1 MPNDHDF
8 RKDLRF
14 AADDYQSA
22 DNRDFTTD
30 AIHGGYHGTSSS
42 VPIYQGNTNY
52 REGYEGTNSYGRGL
66 DKAGGPTSGALE
78 EQVRILEG
86 AEWAQATSCGMSAVS
101 QTLFGLLRSGDRVV
115 CHETVYAGTH
125 MLFQDVLPTKWGV
138 DVQMVNMCDL
148 GAFETV
154 LKKPTRMVYFE
165 PYAHSME
172 FIDLARTTDMAHEA
186 GALVV
191 VDNTFLSP
199 YLLRPL
205 HYGADVVLHA
215 MTKYMAGHGDAL
227 AGIVSGRDEEIRKQ
241 IHYMRILMGGVLAP
255 MNAFLVHRG
264 LKTLAF
270 RMERHCGNG
279 QKVAEYLDQ
288 HEKIARVDY
297 LGLPSHPN
305 HVAAT
310 GYLHGFGGMMRFV
323 SRHGV
328 SLDSFI
334 GSLRMCK
341 PWYSLGD
348 VETLV
353 LPSGESAD
361 GGFGARV
368 SVGLEDSDDIIAD
381 LDQALEGA

>member
-1 MPNDHDF
+1 MPNDHE
-8 RKDLRF
+8 LRF

-22 DNRDFTTD
+22 ENRDFTTD
-30 AIHGGYHGTSSS
+30 AIHGGYHGTSSA

-66 DKAGGPTSGALE
+66 DRAGGPTSGALE

-86 AEWAQATSCGMSAVS
+86 AEWAQATSCGMAAVS
-101 QTLFGLLRSGDRVV
+101 QTLFGLLKSGDRVV

-125 MLFQDVLPTKWGV
+125 MLFRDVLPVRWGV
-138 DVQMVNMCDL
+138 DVDMVDMCDL
-148 GAFETV
+148 DA
-154 LKKPTRMVYFE
+154 LKKALEKPTRMVYFE

-172 FIDLARTTDMAHEA
+172 FIDLDGATETAHEA

-205 HYGADVVLHA
+205 HFGADVVLHA

-241 IHYMRILMGGVLAP
+241 IHFMRILVGGVLAP

-270 RMERHCGNG
+270 RMERHCASA
-279 QKVAEYLDQ
+279 QKVAEYLEQ
-288 HEKIARVDY
+288 HEKVARVRY
-297 LGLPSHPN
+297 LGLQSHPQ
-305 HVAAT
+305 HDTAA
-310 GYLHGFGGMMRFV
+310 GYLRGYGGMMRFHA
-323 SRHGV
+323 RPGV
-328 SLDSFI
+328 SLDRFI
-334 GSLRMCK
+334 GGLRMCK

-348 VETLV
+348 VETLI
-353 LPSGESAD
+353 LPSGEDAD
-361 GGFGARV
+361 QGFGARV
-368 SVGLEDSDDIIAD
+368 SVGLEDPADIIAD
-381 LDQALEGA
+381 LDQALDAA

>member
-1 MPNDHDF
+1 MPNDHE
-8 RKDLRF
+8 LRF

-22 DNRDFTTD
+22 ENRDFTTD
-30 AIHGGYHGTSSS
+30 AIHGGYHGTSSA

-66 DKAGGPTSGALE
+66 DRAGGPTSGALE

-86 AEWAQATSCGMSAVS
+86 AEWAQATSCGMAAVS
-101 QTLFGLLRSGDRVV
+101 QTLFGLLKSGDRVV

-125 MLFQDVLPTKWGV
+125 MLFRDVLPVRWGV
-138 DVQMVNMCDL
+138 EVEMVDMCDL
-148 GAFETV
+148 DA
-154 LKKPTRMVYFE
+154 LKKALEKPTRMVYFE

-172 FIDLARTTDMAHEA
+172 FIDLAGATETAHEA

-205 HYGADVVLHA
+205 HFGVDVVLHA

-241 IHYMRILMGGVLAP
+241 IHFMRILVGGVLAP

-270 RMERHCGNG
+270 RMERHCASAL
-279 QKVAEYLDQ
+279 KVAEYLEQ
-288 HEKIARVDY
+288 HEKVARVRY
-297 LGLPSHPN
+297 LGLQSHPQ
-305 HVAAT
+305 HDTAA
-310 GYLHGFGGMMRFV
+310 GYLRGYGGMMRFHA
-323 SRHGV
+323 RPGV

-334 GSLRMCK
+334 GGLRMCK

-348 VETLV
+348 VETLI
-353 LPSGESAD
+353 LPSGEDAD
-361 GGFGARV
+361 QGFGARV
-368 SVGLEDSDDIIAD
+368 SVGLEDPDDIIAD
-381 LDQALEGA
+381 LDQALDVA

>member
-1 MPNDHDF
+1 MSNDHE
-8 RKDLRF
+8 LRF
-14 AADDYQSA
+14 AADNYQSA
-22 DNRDFTTD
+22 ENRDFTTD
-30 AIHGGYHGTSSS
+30 AIHGGYHGTSSA
-42 VPIYQGNTNY
+42 VPIYQGNTNH
-52 REGYEGTNSYGRGL
+52 RPGYEGTNSYGRGL
-66 DKAGGPTSGALE
+66 DRAGGPTCGALE
-78 EQVRILEG
+78 EQVRMLEG
-86 AEWAQATSCGMSAVS
+86 AAWAQATSCGMAAIG
-101 QTLFGLLRSGDRVV
+101 QTLFGLLKSGDRVV
-115 CHETVYAGTH
+115 GHETVYAGTQ
-125 MLFQDVLPTKWGV
+125 MFFKEVLPVKWGV
-138 DVQMVNMCDL
+138 DVEQVNMCDL
-148 GAFETV
+148 DALSATLE
-154 LKKPTRMVYFE
+154 KPTRMVYFE

-172 FIDLARTTDMAHEA
+172 FIDLKRAIDLAHEA
-186 GALVV
+186 GALAV

-205 HYGADVVLHA
+205 QYGADVVLHA

-270 RMERHCGNG
+270 RMERHCASA

-288 HEKIARVDY
+288 HEKIAQMRY
-297 LGLPSHPN
+297 LGLPAHPN
-305 HVAAT
+305 HEAAT

-323 SRHGV
+323 SRPGV
-328 SLDSFI
+328 SLDAFI
-334 GSLRMCK
+334 NRLKMCK

-353 LPSGESAD
+353 LPSGEDAEHGFSA
-361 GGFGARV
+361 RI
-368 SVGLEDSDDIIAD
+368 SVGLEDPDDIIAD

>member
-1 MPNDHDF
+1 MPNDHEM
-8 RKDLRF
+8 RF

-22 DNRDFTTD
+22 ENRDFTTD

-66 DKAGGPTSGALE
+66 DKAGGPTGGALE

-86 AEWAQATSCGMSAVS
+86 AEWAQATSCGMAAVS

-125 MLFQDVLPTKWGV
+125 MLFQDVLPVRWGV
-138 DVQMVNMCDL
+138 EVEMVNMCDL
-148 GAFETV
+148 DA
-154 LKKPTRMVYFE
+154 LKKALEKPTRMVYFE

-172 FIDLARTTDMAHEA
+172 FIDLAAAAEMAHEA

-205 HYGADVVLHA
+205 HFGADVVLHA

-227 AGIVSGRDEEIRKQ
+227 AGIVCGRDEEIRKQ
-241 IHYMRILMGGVLAP
+241 IHFMRILVGGVLAP

-270 RMERHCGNG
+270 RMERHCASAL
-279 QKVAEYLDQ
+279 KVAEYLEQ
-288 HEKIARVDY
+288 HEKVARVRY
-297 LGLPSHPN
+297 LGLQSHPQ
-305 HVAAT
+305 HDTAA
-310 GYLHGFGGMMRFV
+310 GYLRGHGGMMRFHA
-323 SRHGV
+323 RPGV

-334 GSLRMCK
+334 GGLRMCK

-348 VETLV
+348 VETLI
-353 LPSGESAD
+353 LPSGEDAD
-361 GGFGARV
+361 QGFGARV
-368 SVGLEDSDDIIAD
+368 SVGLEDPDDIIGD
-381 LDQALEGA
+381 LDQALAGA

>member
-1 MPNDHDF
+1 MPNDHE
-8 RKDLRF
+8 LRF

-22 DNRDFTTD
+22 ENRDFTTD

-66 DKAGGPTSGALE
+66 DKVGGPTSGALE

-86 AEWAQATSCGMSAVS
+86 AEWAQATSCGMAAVS
-101 QTLFGLLRSGDRVV
+101 QTLFGLLKSGDRVV

-125 MLFQDVLPTKWGV
+125 MLFRDVLPVRWGV
-138 DVQMVNMCDL
+138 EVEMVDMCDL
-148 GAFETV
+148 DA
-154 LKKPTRMVYFE
+154 LKKALEKPARMVYFE

-172 FIDLARTTDMAHEA
+172 FIDLAGATEMAHEA

-191 VDNTFLSP
+191 ADNTFLSP

-205 HYGADVVLHA
+205 HFGADVVLHA

-241 IHYMRILMGGVLAP
+241 IHFMRILVGGVLAP

-270 RMERHCGNG
+270 RMERHCASAL
-279 QKVAEYLDQ
+279 KVAEYLEQ
-288 HEKIARVDY
+288 HEKVARVRY
-297 LGLPSHPN
+297 LGLQSHPQ
-305 HVAAT
+305 HDTAA
-310 GYLHGFGGMMRFV
+310 GYLRGYGGMMRFFA
-323 SRHGV
+323 RPGV
-328 SLDSFI
+328 SLDRFI
-334 GSLRMCK
+334 GGLRMCK

-348 VETLV
+348 VETLI
-353 LPSGESAD
+353 LPSGEDAD
-361 GGFGARV
+361 QGFGARV
-368 SVGLEDSDDIIAD
+368 SVGLEDPDDIIAD
-381 LDQALEGA
+381 LDRALDVA

>member
-1 MPNDHDF
+1 MPNDHE
-8 RKDLRF
+8 LRY

-30 AIHGGYHGTSSS
+30 AIHGGYHGTSSA

-138 DVQMVNMCDL
+138 DVQIVNLCDL
-148 GAFETV
+148 DALTKALE
-154 LKKPTRMVYFE
+154 KPARMVYFE

-172 FIDLARTTDMAHEA
+172 FIELARVTDMAHEA

-205 HYGADVVLHA
+205 HFGADVVLHA

-241 IHYMRILMGGVLAP
+241 IHHMRILMGGVLAP

-270 RMERHCGNG
+270 RMERHCCSA
-279 QKVAEYLDQ
+279 QKVAEYLDGN
-288 HEKIARVDY
+288 EKVGQVRY
-297 LGLPSHPN
+297 LGLQSHPQ
-305 HVAAT
+305 HEAAT
-310 GYLHGFGGMMRFV
+310 GYLHGFGGMMRFYT
-323 SRHGV
+323 RPGV

-353 LPSGESAD
+353 LPSGEGAD

-368 SVGLEDSDDIIAD
+368 SVGLEDPDDIIAD
-381 LDQALEGA
+381 LDQALAGA

>member
-1 MPNDHDF
+1 MPNDQDQ
-8 RKDLRF
+8 DLQF
-14 AADDYQSA
+14 AADDYKSA
-22 DNRDFTTD
+22 ENRDFTTD
-30 AIHGGYHGTSSS
+30 AIHGGYHGTSSA

-125 MLFQDVLPTKWGV
+125 MLFQDVLPVKWGV
-138 DVQMVNMCDL
+138 DVELVNLCDPD
-148 GAFETV
+148 A
-154 LKKPTRMVYFE
+154 LKKALEKPTRMVYFE

-172 FIDLARTTDMAHEA
+172 FIDLGHAADLAHEA

-199 YLLRPL
+199 YLLRPM

-227 AGIVSGRDEEIRKQ
+227 SGIVSGNDEEIRKQ

-270 RMERHCGNG
+270 RMERHCASG
-279 QKVAEYLDQ
+279 QKVAEFLDR
-288 HEKIARVDY
+288 HDKVARVDY
-297 LGLPSHPN
+297 LGLPSHPQ
-305 HVAAT
+305 HEAAT
-310 GYLHGFGGMMRFV
+310 GYLRGFGGMMRFYA
-323 SRHGV
+323 RTGV
-328 SLDSFI
+328 SLDRFI
-334 GSLRMCK
+334 GNLGMCK

-348 VETLV
+348 VETLI
-353 LPSGESAD
+353 LPSGEGED
-361 GGFGARV
+361 VGFGARV
-368 SVGLEDSDDIIAD
+368 SVGLEDPGDIIDD
-381 LDQALEGA
+381 LGQALEKA

>member
-1 MPNDHDF
+1 MPNDHE
-8 RKDLRF
+8 LRF

-22 DNRDFTTD
+22 ENRDFTTD

-66 DKAGGPTSGALE
+66 DRAGGPTSGALE

-86 AEWAQATSCGMSAVS
+86 AEWAQATSCGMAAVS

-125 MLFQDVLPTKWGV
+125 MLFKDVLPVRWGV
-138 DVQMVNMCDL
+138 DVEMVNMCDL
-148 GAFETV
+148 NALEKA
-154 LKKPTRMVYFE
+154 LEKPTRLVYFE

-172 FIDLARTTDMAHEA
+172 FIDLAGATDMAHEA
-186 GALVV
+186 DALAV

-205 HYGADVVLHA
+205 QFGADVVLHA

-227 AGIVSGRDEEIRKQ
+227 AGIISGHDEEIRKQ
-241 IHYMRILMGGVLAP
+241 IHFMRILVGGVLAP

-270 RMERHCGNG
+270 RMERHCASG
-279 QKVAEYLDQ
+279 QKVAEYLEQ
-288 HEKIARVDY
+288 HEKVARVHY
-297 LGLPSHPN
+297 LGLPSHPQ
-305 HVAAT
+305 HDTAA
-310 GYLHGFGGMMRFV
+310 GYLRGYGGMMRFFA
-323 SRHGV
+323 RPGV

-334 GSLRMCK
+334 GGLRMCK

-348 VETLV
+348 VETLI
-353 LPSGESAD
+353 LPSGEDAD
-361 GGFGARV
+361 QGFGARV
-368 SVGLEDSDDIIAD
+368 SVGLEDPDDIVTD
-381 LDQALEGA
+381 LDKALDVA

>member
-1 MPNDHDF
+1 MPNDHE
-8 RKDLRF
+8 LQF
-14 AADDYQSA
+14 AADDYQSPE
-22 DNRDFTTD
+22 NRDFTTD
-30 AIHGGYHGTSSS
+30 AIHGGYHGTSSA

-86 AEWAQATSCGMSAVS
+86 AEWSQATSCGMSAVS

-115 CHETVYAGTH
+115 CHETVYAGTQ
-125 MLFQDVLPTKWGV
+125 MLFQDVLPVKWGV
-138 DVQMVNMCDL
+138 DVEMVNMCDL
-148 GAFETV
+148 DALEAA
-154 LKKPTRMVYFE
+154 LEKPTRMVYFE

-172 FIDLARTTDMAHEA
+172 FIDLARAVDLAHDA
-186 GALVV
+186 GTLVV

-270 RMERHCGNG
+270 RMERHCASA
-279 QKVAEYLDQ
+279 QKVAEYLER
-288 HEKIARVDY
+288 HEKVARVDY
-297 LGLPSHPN
+297 LGLQSHPQ
-305 HVAAT
+305 HEVAT
-310 GYLHGFGGMMRFV
+310 GYLRGYGGMMRFYAQP
-323 SRHGV
+323 GV
-328 SLDSFI
+328 SLDRFI
-334 GSLRMCK
+334 GNLRMCK

-353 LPSGESAD
+353 LPSGEVED

-368 SVGLEDSDDIIAD
+368 SVGLEGPDDIIAD
-381 LDQALEGA
+381 LDQALGKA

>member
-1 MPNDHDF
+1 MPNDHAP
-8 RKDLRF
+8 RF

-22 DNRDFTTD
+22 ENRDFTTD

-101 QTLFGLLRSGDRVV
+101 QTLFGLLGSGDRVV

-138 DVQMVNMCDL
+138 DVEMVNMCDL
-148 GAFETV
+148 DALETA
-154 LKKPTRMVYFE
+154 LEKPTRMVYFE

-172 FIDLARTTDMAHEA
+172 FIDLARATEMAHEA

-205 HYGADVVLHA
+205 HFGADVVLHA

-227 AGIVSGRDEEIRKQ
+227 AGIVCGRDEEIRKQ
-241 IHYMRILMGGVLAP
+241 IHFMRILMGGVLAP

-270 RMERHCGNG
+270 RMERHCASA
-279 QKVAEYLDQ
+279 QKVAEYLEQ
-288 HEKIARVDY
+288 HEK
-297 LGLPSHPN
+297 LGQVLYVGLDSHP
-305 HVAAT
+305 HHEVAIR
-310 GYLHGFGGMMRFV
+310 YLRGFGGMMRFYA
-323 SRHGV
+323 RPGV
-328 SLDSFI
+328 SLDRFI
-334 GSLRMCK
+334 GDLQMCK

-348 VETLV
+348 VETLI
-353 LPSGESAD
+353 LPSGEGED

-368 SVGLEDSDDIIAD
+368 SVGLEDAGDIIAD
-381 LDQALEGA
+381 LDQALDAA

>member
-1 MPNDHDF
+1 MPNDHE
-8 RKDLRF
+8 LRF

-22 DNRDFTTD
+22 ENRDFTTD

-66 DKAGGPTSGALE
+66 DRAGGPTSGVLE

-86 AEWAQATSCGMSAVS
+86 AEWAQATSCGMAAVS

-125 MLFQDVLPTKWGV
+125 MLFRDVLPVRWGV
-138 DVQMVNMCDL
+138 EVEMVDMCDL
-148 GAFETV
+148 DA
-154 LKKPTRMVYFE
+154 LKKALEKPTRMVYFE
-165 PYAHSME
+165 PYARSME
-172 FIDLARTTDMAHEA
+172 FIDLAGATETAHEA

-205 HYGADVVLHA
+205 HFGADVVLHA

-241 IHYMRILMGGVLAP
+241 IHFMRILVGGVLAP

-270 RMERHCGNG
+270 RMERHCASA
-279 QKVAEYLDQ
+279 QKVAEYLEQ
-288 HEKIARVDY
+288 HEKVARVRY
-297 LGLPSHPN
+297 LGLQSHPQ
-305 HVAAT
+305 HDTAA
-310 GYLHGFGGMMRFV
+310 GYLRGYGGMMRFHA
-323 SRHGV
+323 RPGV

-334 GSLRMCK
+334 GGLRMCK

-348 VETLV
+348 VETLI
-353 LPSGESAD
+353 LPSGEDAD
-361 GGFGARV
+361 QGFGARV
-368 SVGLEDSDDIIAD
+368 SVGLEDPDDIIGD
-381 LDQALEGA
+381 LDQALDAA

>member
-1 MPNDHDF
+1 MPNDHE
-8 RKDLRF
+8 LRF

-22 DNRDFTTD
+22 ENRDFTTD

-52 REGYEGTNSYGRGL
+52 RDGYEGTNSYGRGL

-86 AEWAQATSCGMSAVS
+86 AAWAQATSCGMAAVS

-125 MLFQDVLPTKWGV
+125 MLLQDVLPVKWGV
-138 DVQMVNMCDL
+138 DVEMVNMCDL
-148 GAFETV
+148 NTLEKALE
-154 LKKPTRMVYFE
+154 KPTRMVYFE

-172 FIDLARTTDMAHEA
+172 FIDLARATEMAHEA

-205 HYGADVVLHA
+205 HFGADVVLHA
-215 MTKYMAGHGDAL
+215 MTKYMSGHGDAL

-241 IHYMRILMGGVLAP
+241 IHFMRILMGGVLAP

-270 RMERHCGNG
+270 RMERHCASAL
-279 QKVAEYLDQ
+279 KVAEYLEQ
-288 HEKIARVDY
+288 HEKVGRVDY

-305 HVAAT
+305 HETAA
-310 GYLHGFGGMMRFV
+310 GYLRGFGGMMRFAA
-323 SRHGV
+323 RPGV

-348 VETLV
+348 VETLI
-353 LPSGESAD
+353 LPSGEDAD
-361 GGFGARV
+361 QGFGTRV
-368 SVGLEDSDDIIAD
+368 SVGLEDPDDIIAD

>member
-1 MPNDHDF
+1 MPNDHA
-8 RKDLRF
+8 LRF

-22 DNRDFTTD
+22 ENRDFTTD
-30 AIHGGYHGTSSS
+30 AIHGGYHGTSSA

-101 QTLFGLLRSGDRVV
+101 QTLFGLLQSGDRVV
-115 CHETVYAGTH
+115 CHKTVYAGTH
-125 MLFQDVLPTKWGV
+125 MLFQDVLPVKWGV
-138 DVQMVNMCDL
+138 DVEMADLCDL
-148 GAFETV
+148 DV
-154 LKKPTRMVYFE
+154 LKKALEKPTRMVYFE

-172 FIDLARTTDMAHEA
+172 FIDLARATDLAHEA

-205 HYGADVVLHA
+205 YFGADVVLHA

-227 AGIVSGRDEEIRKQ
+227 SGVVSGNDEEIRKQ
-241 IHYMRILMGGVLAP
+241 IHFMRILMGGVLAP

-270 RMERHCGNG
+270 RMERHCDSG
-279 QKVAEYLDQ
+279 QKVAEYLDR
-288 HEKIARVDY
+288 HEKVARVDY
-297 LGLPSHPN
+297 LGLQSHPQ
-305 HVAAT
+305 HEVAT
-310 GYLHGFGGMMRFV
+310 GYLRGFGGMMRFYA
-323 SRHGV
+323 RPGV
-328 SLDSFI
+328 SLDRFI
-334 GSLRMCK
+334 GSLGMCK

-348 VETLV
+348 VETLI
-353 LPSGESAD
+353 LPSGEDAD

-368 SVGLEDSDDIIAD
+368 SVGLEDPGDIIAD
-381 LDQALEGA
+381 LDQALAGA

>member
-1 MPNDHDF
+1 MPNDH
-8 RKDLRF
+8 DLRF

-22 DNRDFTTD
+22 ENRDFTTD
-30 AIHGGYHGTSSS
+30 AIHGGYHGTSSA

-52 REGYEGTNSYGRGL
+52 REGYERTNSYGRGL
-66 DKAGGPTSGALE
+66 DRAGGPTCGALE

-86 AEWAQATSCGMSAVS
+86 ATWSQATSCGMAAIG
-101 QTLFGLLRSGDRVV
+101 QTLFGLLKSGDRVV
-115 CHETVYAGTH
+115 GHETVYAGTH
-125 MLFQDVLPTKWGV
+125 MFFREVLPVKWGV
-138 DVQMVNMCDL
+138 DVEQVNMCDL
-148 GAFETV
+148 NALETA
-154 LKKPTRMVYFE
+154 LEKPTRMVYFE

-172 FIDLARTTDMAHEA
+172 FIDLARAIDLAHEA
-186 GALVV
+186 GALAV

-227 AGIVSGRDEEIRKQ
+227 AGIVSGRDDEIRAQ

-270 RMERHCGNG
+270 RMERHCASA
-279 QKVAEYLDQ
+279 QKVAEFLDQ
-288 HEKIARVDY
+288 HGKIAEIRY
-297 LGLPSHPN
+297 LGLPSHPS
-305 HVAAT
+305 HEVAT
-310 GYLHGFGGMMRFV
+310 GYLHGFGGMMRFF
-323 SRHGV
+323 SRSGV
-328 SLDSFI
+328 SLDAFMSR
-334 GSLRMCK
+334 LKMCK

-348 VETLV
+348 VETLI
-353 LPSGESAD
+353 LPSGES
-361 GGFGARV
+361 GENGFAARV
-368 SVGLEDSDDIIAD
+368 SVGLEDPDDIIAD

>member
-1 MPNDHDF
+1 MPNDHEP
-8 RKDLRF
+8 RF

-22 DNRDFTTD
+22 ENRDFTTD

-138 DVQMVNMCDL
+138 DVEMVNLCDL
-148 GAFETV
+148 DG
-154 LKKPTRMVYFE
+154 LKKALEKPTRMVYFE

-172 FIDLARTTDMAHEA
+172 FIDLARATEMAHEA

-205 HYGADVVLHA
+205 HYGADIVLHA

-227 AGIVSGRDEEIRKQ
+227 AGIVCGRDEEIRKQ
-241 IHYMRILMGGVLAP
+241 IHFMRILMGGVLAP

-270 RMERHCGNG
+270 RMERHCASA
-279 QKVAEYLDQ
+279 QKVAEYLDR
-288 HEKIARVDY
+288 HEKVGRVHY
-297 LGLPSHPN
+297 LGLQSHPQ
-305 HVAAT
+305 HETAT
-310 GYLHGFGGMMRFV
+310 GYLRGYGGMMRFHA
-323 SRHGV
+323 RPGV

-334 GSLRMCK
+334 GSLKMCK

-348 VETLV
+348 VETLI
-353 LPSGESAD
+353 LPSGEDAD
-361 GGFGARV
+361 KGFGARV
-368 SVGLEDSDDIIAD
+368 SVGLEDADDIIAD
-381 LDQALEGA
+381 LDQALDAA

>member
-1 MPNDHDF
+1 MPNDHDL

-22 DNRDFTTD
+22 ENRDFTTD
-30 AIHGGYHGTSSS
+30 AIHGGYHGTSSA

-78 EQVRILEG
+78 EQVRVLEG

-101 QTLFGLLRSGDRVV
+101 QTLFGLLKSGDRVV

-138 DVQMVNMCDL
+138 EVQMVNLCDL
-148 GAFETV
+148 DALETA
-154 LKKPTRMVYFE
+154 LEKPTRMVYFE

-172 FIDLARTTDMAHEA
+172 FIDLARATDMAHEV

-241 IHYMRILMGGVLAP
+241 IHFMRILMGGVLAP

-270 RMERHCGNG
+270 RMERHCGSG
-279 QKVAEYLDQ
+279 QKVAEYLAQ
-288 HEKIARVDY
+288 HEKITRVDY
-297 LGLPSHPN
+297 LGLTSHPN
-305 HVAAT
+305 HEVAT

-328 SLDSFI
+328 SLDTFI

-348 VETLV
+348 VETLI

-368 SVGLEDSDDIIAD
+368 SVGLEDPDDIISD
-381 LDQALEGA
+381 LDQALEKA

>member
-1 MPNDHDF
+1 MPNDHD
-8 RKDLRF
+8 LQF

-22 DNRDFTTD
+22 ENRDFTTD
-30 AIHGGYHGTSSS
+30 AIHGGYHGTSSA

-101 QTLFGLLRSGDRVV
+101 QTLFGLLRSGDRAV

-125 MLFQDVLPTKWGV
+125 MLFQDVLPARWGV
-138 DVQMVNMCDL
+138 DVEMANLCDL
-148 GAFETV
+148 EA
-154 LKKPTRMVYFE
+154 LKQALEKPTRMVYFE

-172 FIDLARTTDMAHEA
+172 FIDLARATDLAHEA
-186 GALVV
+186 SALVV

-227 AGIVSGRDEEIRKQ
+227 SGIVSGNDEEIRKQ

-270 RMERHCGNG
+270 RMERHCASG
-279 QKVAEYLDQ
+279 QKVAEFLDR
-288 HEKIARVDY
+288 HEKVARVDY
-297 LGLPSHPN
+297 LGLPSHPQ
-305 HVAAT
+305 HEAAT
-310 GYLHGFGGMMRFV
+310 GYLRGFGGMMRFYA
-323 SRHGV
+323 RPGV
-328 SLDSFI
+328 SLDRFI
-334 GSLRMCK
+334 GNLGMCK

-348 VETLV
+348 VETLI
-353 LPSGESAD
+353 LPSGEGEE

-368 SVGLEDSDDIIAD
+368 SVGLEEPDDIIAD
-381 LDQALEGA
+381 LGQALDGA

>member
-1 MPNDHDF
+1 MRNDHDL
-8 RKDLRF
+8 RRDLRF

-138 DVQMVNMCDL
+138 EVQMVNLCDL
-148 GAFETV
+148 DAFETA

-172 FIDLARTTDMAHEA
+172 FIDLARATDIAHEV

-255 MNAFLVHRG
+255 MNAFLVQRG

-270 RMERHCGNG
+270 RMERHCGSG

-288 HEKIARVDY
+288 HEKLARVDY
-297 LGLPSHPN
+297 LGLTSHPY
-305 HVAAT
+305 HEAAT

-328 SLDSFI
+328 SLDTFI

-348 VETLV
+348 VETLI

-368 SVGLEDSDDIIAD
+368 SVGLEDPDDIIAD
-381 LDQALEGA
+381 LDQALEKA

>member
-1 MPNDHDF
+1 MPNDHE
-8 RKDLRF
+8 LRF

-22 DNRDFTTD
+22 ENRDFTTD

-66 DKAGGPTSGALE
+66 DRAGGPTSGALE

-86 AEWAQATSCGMSAVS
+86 AEWAQATSCGMAAVS
-101 QTLFGLLRSGDRVV
+101 QTLFGLLKSGDRVV

-125 MLFQDVLPTKWGV
+125 MLFRDVLPVRWGV
-138 DVQMVNMCDL
+138 EVEVVDMCDL
-148 GAFETV
+148 DA
-154 LKKPTRMVYFE
+154 LKKALEKPTRMVYFE

-172 FIDLARTTDMAHEA
+172 FIDLAGATETAHEA

-205 HYGADVVLHA
+205 HFGADVVLHA

-227 AGIVSGRDEEIRKQ
+227 AGIVSGSDEEIRKQ
-241 IHYMRILMGGVLAP
+241 IHFMRILVGGVLAP

-270 RMERHCGNG
+270 RMERHCASAL
-279 QKVAEYLDQ
+279 KVAEYLEQ
-288 HEKIARVDY
+288 HEKVARVRY
-297 LGLPSHPN
+297 LGLQSHPQ
-305 HVAAT
+305 HDTAA
-310 GYLHGFGGMMRFV
+310 GYLRGYGGMMRFHA
-323 SRHGV
+323 RPGV

-334 GSLRMCK
+334 GGLRMCK

-348 VETLV
+348 VETLI
-353 LPSGESAD
+353 LPSGEDAD
-361 GGFGARV
+361 QGFGARV
-368 SVGLEDSDDIIAD
+368 SVGLEDPDDIIGD
-381 LDQALEGA
+381 LDQALDVA

>member
-1 MPNDHDF
+1 MPNDQE
-8 RKDLRF
+8 LQF
-14 AADDYQSA
+14 AADDYQSP

-30 AIHGGYHGTSSS
+30 AIHGGYHGTSSA

-101 QTLFGLLRSGDRVV
+101 QTLFGLLTSGDRVV
-115 CHETVYAGTH
+115 CHKTVYAGTN
-125 MLFQDVLPTKWGV
+125 MLFQDVLPVKWNV
-138 DVQMVNMCDL
+138 DVEQVDMCELD
-148 GAFETV
+148 A
-154 LKKPTRMVYFE
+154 LKKALEKPTRMVYFE

-172 FIDLARTTDMAHEA
+172 FIDLARATDLAHEA

-215 MTKYMAGHGDAL
+215 MTKYIAGHGDAL

-270 RMERHCGNG
+270 RMERHCASA
-279 QKVAEYLDQ
+279 QKVAEYLEQ
-288 HEKIARVDY
+288 HEKVARVDY

-305 HVAAT
+305 HEVAT
-310 GYLHGFGGMMRFV
+310 GYLHGFGGMMRFFAQP
-323 SRHGV
+323 GV

-334 GSLRMCK
+334 GGLKMCK

-348 VETLV
+348 VETLI
-353 LPSGESAD
+353 LPSGESEGED

-381 LDQALEGA
+381 LDQALETA

>member
-1 MPNDHDF
+1 MSNDHEP
-8 RKDLRF
+8 RF

-22 DNRDFTTD
+22 ENRDFTTD
-30 AIHGGYHGTSSS
+30 AIHGGYHGTSSA

-66 DKAGGPTSGALE
+66 DKAGGPTSGVLE

-125 MLFQDVLPTKWGV
+125 MLFQDVLPVKWGV
-138 DVQMVNMCDL
+138 DVEMVNMCDL
-148 GAFETV
+148 NA
-154 LKKPTRMVYFE
+154 LKKALEKTTRMVYFE

-172 FIDLARTTDMAHEA
+172 FIDLARATEMAHEA

-227 AGIVSGRDEEIRKQ
+227 AGIVSGRDEEIRMQ

-270 RMERHCGNG
+270 RMERHCASA
-279 QKVAEYLDQ
+279 QKVAEYLEQ
-288 HEKIARVDY
+288 HEKVGRVDY
-297 LGLPSHPN
+297 LGLQSHPQ
-305 HVAAT
+305 HETAS
-310 GYLHGFGGMMRFV
+310 GYLRGYGGMMRFYA
-323 SRHGV
+323 RPGV

-348 VETLV
+348 VETLI
-353 LPSGESAD
+353 LPSGEDAD
-361 GGFGARV
+361 KGFAARV
-368 SVGLEDSDDIIAD
+368 SVGLEDAGDITGD
-381 LDQALEGA
+381 LDQALERA

>member
-1 MPNDHDF
+1 MTNDHEP
-8 RKDLRF
+8 RF

-22 DNRDFTTD
+22 ENRDFTTD
-30 AIHGGYHGTSSS
+30 AIHGGYHGTSSA

-78 EQVRILEG
+78 EQVKILEG
-86 AEWAQATSCGMSAVS
+86 AEWAQATSCGMAAVS
-101 QTLFGLLRSGDRVV
+101 QTLFGLLKSGDRVV

-125 MLFQDVLPTKWGV
+125 MLFQDVLPVRWGV
-138 DVQMVNMCDL
+138 EVEMVNMCDL
-148 GAFETV
+148 YA
-154 LKKPTRMVYFE
+154 LKKALEKPTRMVYFE

-172 FIDLARTTDMAHEA
+172 FIDLSGAAEMAQEA

-205 HYGADVVLHA
+205 HFGADVVLHA

-241 IHYMRILMGGVLAP
+241 IHFMRILVGGVLAP

-270 RMERHCGNG
+270 RMERHCASA
-279 QKVAEYLDQ
+279 QKVAEYLEQ
-288 HEKIARVDY
+288 HEKVARVRY
-297 LGLPSHPN
+297 LGLQSHPQ
-305 HVAAT
+305 HDTAA
-310 GYLHGFGGMMRFV
+310 GYLRGYGGMMRFHA
-323 SRHGV
+323 RPGV

-334 GSLRMCK
+334 GGLRMCK

-348 VETLV
+348 VETLI
-353 LPSGESAD
+353 LPSGEDAD
-361 GGFGARV
+361 QGFGARV
-368 SVGLEDSDDIIAD
+368 SVGLEDPDDIIGD
-381 LDQALEGA
+381 LDQALDVA

>member
-1 MPNDHDF
+1 MPTDHQ
-8 RKDLRF
+8 LRF

-22 DNRDFTTD
+22 ENRDFTTD

-78 EQVRILEG
+78 EQVRVLEG

-101 QTLFGLLRSGDRVV
+101 QTLFGLLKSGDRVV

-138 DVQMVNMCDL
+138 EVQMVNMCDL
-148 GAFETV
+148 NALETV
-154 LKKPTRMVYFE
+154 LEKPTRMVYFE

-172 FIDLARTTDMAHEA
+172 FIDLARATDMAHEA

-205 HYGADVVLHA
+205 HYGADVIIHA

-270 RMERHCGNG
+270 RMERHCASA
-279 QKVAEYLDQ
+279 QKVAEYLEQ
-288 HEKIARVDY
+288 QERIARVDY

-305 HVAAT
+305 HEVAT
-310 GYLHGFGGMMRFV
+310 GYLHGFGGMMRLV

-328 SLDSFI
+328 SLDTFI

-348 VETLV
+348 VETLI

-368 SVGLEDSDDIIAD
+368 SVGLEDPDDIIAD
-381 LDQALEGA
+381 LDQALEKA

>member
-1 MPNDHDF
+1 MPNDHD
-8 RKDLRF
+8 LRY
-14 AADDYQSA
+14 AADDYQSP
-22 DNRDFTTD
+22 DNRNFTTD
-30 AIHGGYHGTSSS
+30 AIHGGYHGTSSA

-86 AEWAQATSCGMSAVS
+86 AAWAQATSCGMSAVS

-115 CHETVYAGTH
+115 CHETVYAGTR
-125 MLFQDVLPTKWGV
+125 MLFQDVLPVKWGV
-138 DVQMVNMCDL
+138 DVQMVDMCDL
-148 GAFETV
+148 DA
-154 LKKPTRMVYFE
+154 LKKALQKPARMVYFE

-172 FIDLARTTDMAHEA
+172 FIDLGRATDMAHDA

-205 HYGADVVLHA
+205 RYGADVVLHA

-227 AGIVSGRDEEIRKQ
+227 AGIVSGHDEEVRKQ

-270 RMERHCGNG
+270 RMERHCASG
-279 QKVAEYLDQ
+279 QQVAEYLDR
-288 HEKIARVDY
+288 HKKIVRVDY
-297 LGLPSHPN
+297 LGLQSHPQYE
-305 HVAAT
+305 VAT
-310 GYLHGFGGMMRFV
+310 EYLRDYGGMMRFYAQP
-323 SRHGV
+323 GV
-328 SLDSFI
+328 SLDRFI
-334 GSLRMCK
+334 GNLRMCK

-348 VETLV
+348 VETLT
-353 LPSGESAD
+353 LPSGEGAD
-361 GGFGARV
+361 GGFGVRV
-368 SVGLEDSDDIIAD
+368 SVGLEDPDDIIAD
-381 LDQALEGA
+381 LDQALENA